1 MKRFAAALGFVI
13 ALAGALVAPAAHA
26 QGTRSA
32 PPESAQFDFLVGHW
46 ELEVVP
52 KVSGLA
58 AMVHGSPRLVGTWKA
73 WRAFDGLGVD
83 DEFRVT
89 DASGNPM
96 ALSRTL
102 RVFDPKSRQWLLET
116 LDAYGARF
124 TAGTA
129 RWEGGEMRLQ
139 GSGVHP
145 DGRPYV
151 SRSRFFEIGPERF
164 RMEQDRSFD
173 NGASWDEGV
182 LKIAAK
188 RVSAKAAR

>member
-1 MKRFAAALGFVI
+1 MKRLAAVI
-13 ALAGALVAPAAHA
+13 GLLLALACAFAAPAAQA
-26 QGTRSA
+26 QGARAA
-32 PPESAQFDFLVGHW
+32 PPESAQFDFLVGQW
-46 ELEVVP
+46 ELEVTP
-52 KVSGLA
+52 KVAGLA
-58 AMVHGSPRLVGTWKA
+58 AMVHGSPRLVGSWKA

-83 DEFRVT
+83 DEIRIT

-102 RVFDPKSRQWLLET
+102 RVYDPKTRQWLLQS

-139 GSGVHP
+139 GSGVHA

-151 SRSRFFEIGPERF
+151 SRSRFFEIGPDRF

-182 LKIAAK
+182 LKVSAK
-188 RVSAKAAR
+188 RVSAKAVR